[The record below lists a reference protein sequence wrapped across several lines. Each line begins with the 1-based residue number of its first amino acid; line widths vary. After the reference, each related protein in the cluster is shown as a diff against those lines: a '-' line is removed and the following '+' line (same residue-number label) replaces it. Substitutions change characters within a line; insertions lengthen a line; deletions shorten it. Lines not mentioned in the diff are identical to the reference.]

1 MYIET
6 LYHIRKEVL
15 NMSLNIG
22 SSYQSGLYNN
32 IEILRPGQIKTA
44 SGDIIAE
51 DSAKAKQ
58 LKRIGQLK
66 CTTCA
71 ERKYKDGS
79 DEGNVSFKSA
89 AHISPQRS
97 ASAVMSHEME
107 HVANAYK
114 DAAKNDGHVVAA
126 NVKIKTAICPE
137 CGRSYVAGGLTT
149 TQIKYDKSD
158 EYSKSNK
165 ELIDDAAK
173 GNNLDYSV

>member
-1 MYIET
+1 MREYKQIKIAVAGAGYVGLSMAVLLSQHHDVVTVDIVEDKVKKINGMESPIQDEYIEKYLKVKPLSLTAT
-6 LYHIRKEVL
+6 L
-15 NMSLNIG
+15 
-22 SSYQSGLYNN
+22 
-32 IEILRPGQIKTA
+32 
-44 SGDIIAE
+44 
-51 DSAKAKQ
+51 
-58 LKRIGQLK
+58 
-66 CTTCA
+66 
-71 ERKYKDGS
+71 DG
-79 DEGNVSFKSA
+79 
-89 AHISPQRS
+89 
-97 ASAVMSHEME
+97 
-107 HVANAYK
+107 ANAYK